1 MEDPVGDS
9 DHKEAAEL
17 AFANQEP
24 NETSFPP
31 AAAWSLLIWLNFV
44 AFVQDFIVAWTW
56 KLNEHCFISLTS
68 QVKSPSEE
76 SVEKVPDHKK
86 ASKPAKSKL
95 EPKETP
101 IPLAEAGS
109 VFVKVFW

>member
-1 MEDPVGDS
+1 M
-9 DHKEAAEL
+9 L
-17 AFANQEP
+17 RAFRACCD
-24 NETSFPP
+24 TSFFQKEM
-31 AAAWSLLIWLNFV
+31 LHYGYYCL
-44 AFVQDFIVAWTW
+44 
-56 KLNEHCFISLTS
+56 ISLTS
-68 QVKSPSEE
+68 HVKSPSEE